1 MSNTE
6 SRQKLRKCLPLNM
19 VATKQ
24 WLLDQ
29 GLGLHFL
36 DNAVRSKTLQPLAA
50 GVYAMYEATASWQGV
65 VASLQR
71 MSKEPI
77 HVGGLTALNLAGL
90 SHFLEAH
97 AKTQVT
103 LYSDA
108 PLPNWLN
115 RISVRAQFEWHGTRR
130 LWPSSVMTTDSKFL
144 REYRWHEER
153 PAVVFSCPEKA
164 MLEVLMDVPSTVSF
178 EHADALMQGL
188 HNLSP
193 RKVNALLTVCRSVKA
208 KRLFLWLAERH
219 EHAWFKHLRP
229 DEYDLGSGKR
239 VIAENGK
246 LDVQWAITVPGEMH
260 GERNGG

>member
-29 GLGLHFL
+29 GLSLHFL
-36 DNAVRSKTLQPLAA
+36 DNAVRSKTLLPLAA
-50 GVYAMYEATASWQGV
+50 GVYAMYEATANWQGV

-77 HVGGLTALNLAGL
+77 HVGGLTALDLAGL
-90 SHFLEAH
+90 SHFLEANP
-97 AKTQVT
+97 APLVA
-103 LYSDA
+103 LYSDV
-108 PLPNWLN
+108 PLPSWIT
-115 RISVRAQFEWHGTRR
+115 RVSVRAKFEWHGTRR
-130 LWPSSVMTTDSKFL
+130 LWPNPIMTTESTFL
-144 REYRWHEER
+144 REHHWHEAR
-153 PAVVFSCPEKA
+153 PAVIFSCPEKA
-164 MLEVLMDVPSTVSF
+164 ILEVLMDVPSSVSF
-178 EHADALMQGL
+178 EHANALMQGL

-193 RKVNALLTVCRSVKA
+193 RKVNTLLNACRNVKA

-219 EHAWFKHLRP
+219 EHAWFRYLKP
-229 DEYDLGSGKR
+229 DVYDLGAGKR

-246 LDVQWAITVPGEMH
+246 LNARWAITVPNEMH
-260 GERNGG
+260 GEPNAG